1 MRIRTI
7 GTAFSATLLALT
19 CASFAS
25 AASAQSLTRAE
36 VRQQLIEAEA
46 NGSQFVT
53 DASYP
58 DVSPVFAQQVAHAKQ
73 AEGYGPATSGS
84 SAAGGVPPAH
94 ASHNAPGACV
104 GPVSFCTLYFGS

>member
-1 MRIRTI
+1 MRI
-7 GTAFSATLLALT
+7 GTALTTTLLALT
-19 CASFAS
+19 CAGFVS

-58 DVSPVFAQQVAHAKQ
+58 DVSPAYAEQVAHAKQ
-73 AEGYGPATSGS
+73 SEGYGSSSSGS
-84 SAAGGVPPAH
+84 SESGGMPATH
-94 ASHNAPGACV
+94 ANHNAPATCV
-104 GPVSFCTLYFGS
+104 GPVSFCMLYFGS